1 MQSHAG
7 PQLVAELP
15 QCLKKQQATRSVATI
30 GVATQGEQ
38 ASLGYERPPANLR
51 TSLSV

>member
-15 QCLKKQQATRSVATI
+15 QCLKKQQATSSVATI
-30 GVATQGEQ
+30 GAATQGAQ
-38 ASLGYERPPANLR
+38 AGLLNRQP
-51 TSLSV
+51 